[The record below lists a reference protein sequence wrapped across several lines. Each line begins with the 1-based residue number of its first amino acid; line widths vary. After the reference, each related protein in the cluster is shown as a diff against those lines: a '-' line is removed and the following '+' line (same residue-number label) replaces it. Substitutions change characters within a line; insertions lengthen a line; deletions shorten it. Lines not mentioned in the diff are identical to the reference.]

1 MQSKYSKNAILSRFV
16 MYFNSIKPYI
26 NVKAEHLLKG
36 LAGNWVRRR
45 WLDFRN
51 GHSIYLVFL
60 MTFANFVTIQY
71 GLLIDQVPFL
81 KDTFQSIWVFAIIFV
96 SLYFPL
102 AIIIGYWHRK
112 TQWKVEQEAL
122 FKQNEIGATMW
133 LFVIDLI
140 DGKVS
145 EEEKKQMREMLYKIV
160 RTAPRRTEQTVNTED
175 RINVPPTSNI
185 HDYNEAEIGQ
195 GQSKNIRP

>member
-1 MQSKYSKNAILSRFV
+1 
-16 MYFNSIKPYI
+16 MYFNVIRPYI

-160 RTAPRRTEQTVNTED
+160 RTAPRRTERTVNTED
-175 RINVPPTSNI
+175 RINVPPTSDI

-195 GQSKNIRP
+195 GPSKNIRS